1 MKKLITPLVAICF
14 IITVPSCKKDNAIS
28 PINFSVSARIDG
40 TKKSF
45 SQNIQAIKSSM
56 SENLY
61 SLMIS
66 ASSGSEG
73 LNINLWS
80 DKDDFIAG
88 KTFVIAS
95 PSAAN
100 FNTLTFSS
108 PSNTSDPYALWNS
121 IYQFR
126 VVEQVFEC
134 TITEANDQFVQGTF
148 SGKIY
153 QNSNLEVKSMTV
165 TDGSFV
171 ASY

>member
-14 IITVPSCKKDNAIS
+14 IITVSSCKKDTGSS
-28 PINFSVSARIDG
+28 PTNFSVSAKIDG
-40 TKKSF
+40 KKKSF
-45 SQNIQAIKSSM
+45 NQNIHAIKSSV

-80 DKDDFIAG
+80 DKDDFVAG

-95 PSAAN
+95 PSATN

-108 PSNTSDPYALWNS
+108 PNNTSDPYALWNS

-126 VVEQVFEC
+126 IVDQVFEC
-134 TITEANDQFVQGTF
+134 TITEAGDQFVRGTF

-153 QNSNLEVKSMTV
+153 QNSNLEVHSMAV
-165 TDGSFV
+165 TDGSFLV
-171 ASY
+171 SY